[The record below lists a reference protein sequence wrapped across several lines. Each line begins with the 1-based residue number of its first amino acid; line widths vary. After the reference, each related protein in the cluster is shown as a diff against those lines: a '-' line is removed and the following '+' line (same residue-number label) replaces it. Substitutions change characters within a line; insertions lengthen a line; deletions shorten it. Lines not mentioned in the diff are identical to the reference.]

1 MRENYKEMIMDNEM
15 YSTTNFQIAVWLM
28 VNDVQLEEVK
38 WSRRRAEFIFKDFDG
53 REDLTSNF
61 FKDEQLQ
68 KWISTTQELKA
79 RMYADQPP
87 IEYDR

>member
-1 MRENYKEMIMDNEM
+1 MENNEM
-15 YSTTNFQIAVWLM
+15 YSTTNFQIAAWLM
-28 VNDVQLEEVK
+28 INDIALEEVK

-53 REDLTSNF
+53 REDLTSKF
-61 FKDEQLQ
+61 FKEEQLQ

-87 IEYDR
+87 VEYDR